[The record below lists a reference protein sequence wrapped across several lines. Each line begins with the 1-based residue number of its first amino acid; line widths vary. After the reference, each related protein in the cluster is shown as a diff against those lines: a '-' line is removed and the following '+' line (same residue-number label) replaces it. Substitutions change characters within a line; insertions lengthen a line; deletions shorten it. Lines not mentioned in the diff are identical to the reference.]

1 MPEAGGDVQIVG
13 TEVPHVFSEV
23 RRTGSAKADHRQW
36 QHVSKRSLDIVLSA
50 VMLLI
55 LLPLLV
61 VIALVVWS
69 DGKSPIFGHARV
81 GRHGKPF
88 RCLKFR
94 SMVPNAEQA
103 LAKLLAQDPAAAELW
118 RTTRKLQR
126 DPRITPIGKILR
138 STSLDELPQLF
149 NVLRGEMSLVGPRPV
164 VQAELVEHYGAAA
177 FAYLSVRPGITG
189 LWQVSGRSNTSYT
202 ERVAFDVQYVQTFSL
217 WEDLKILTKTV
228 PAVLFRK
235 GAH

>member
-1 MPEAGGDVQIVG
+1 MPDAGGDVQIVG
-13 TEVPHVFSEV
+13 TEVPHVFAEV
-23 RRTGSAKADHRQW
+23 RRSGSAKADHRQW
-36 QHVSKRSLDIVLSA
+36 QQVSKRSLDIVLA
-50 VMLLI
+50 AAMLLV

-61 VIALVVWS
+61 VIALIVWS
-69 DGKSPIFGHARV
+69 DGKNPIFGHARV

-118 RTTRKLQR
+118 RTTRKLQH

-228 PAVLFRK
+228 PAVLWRK